1 MEVKMKT
8 LDKQEK
14 LIIRELIKDPRISD
28 NQVGKITK
36 VPIMTVNR
44 KRKLL
49 EKEGLLNYYCYLDTS
64 RYGISV
70 LPARQLYM
78 VKFKIGITKKEFI
91 NKMMKDPFS
100 KTFGT
105 THIYESYVG
114 EKDGQLV
121 WVLVIEGGK
130 GQEIVEIFNGNIVN
144 LLKQHF
150 GDDCITETFAIR
162 LTTQLQL
169 LHNYLPLL
177 NSEDGKIKKAW
188 PDEYIFID

>member
-1 MEVKMKT
+1 MRT
-8 LDKQEK
+8 LDEQEK
-14 LIIRELIKDPRISD
+14 LVIRELIKDPRVSD
-28 NQVGKITK
+28 NQIGKITR
-36 VPIMTVNR
+36 VPVMTVNR

-70 LPARQLYM
+70 LPARQLYT
-78 VKFKIGITKKEFI
+78 VKFKIGITKKEFVDKI
-91 NKMMKDPFS
+91 LKDPLI
-100 KTFGT
+100 KTFGIV
-105 THIYESYVG
+105 HIYESFVG

-130 GQEIVEIFNGNIVN
+130 GQEIVEIFNGRIVP
-144 LLKQHF
+144 LLYQYF
-150 GDDCITETFAIR
+150 GNDCITETFAVR

-177 NSEDGKIKKAW
+177 NIEEGKIKKNW
-188 PDEYIFID
+188 PNEFIFID